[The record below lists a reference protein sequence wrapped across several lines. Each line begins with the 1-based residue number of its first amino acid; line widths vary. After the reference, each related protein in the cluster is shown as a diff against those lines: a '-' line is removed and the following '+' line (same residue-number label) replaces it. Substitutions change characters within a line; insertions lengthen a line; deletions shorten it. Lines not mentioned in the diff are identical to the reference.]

1 MTVTHVVR
9 YDAGLYWGGGE
20 IQAERTGQALEEIG
34 VEVVPYAPTQREFG
48 DLVHFFGNFDYFDEI
63 ASHLRDRGIP
73 YVVSPIFV
81 SPRTA
86 GRLRWRRMRQ
96 RTLGHYPKGSAALL
110 AGAKAL
116 LTLTI
121 HEETSIRAFFG
132 DDLPRFVR
140 IPNGVE
146 PRFADGDAEAFRQRF
161 GIDGLFAIQVAT
173 IDRSKNQLATI
184 EACKPTVPLVIIG
197 RESDP
202 DYAAACRSVGGDNV
216 RFLGTFP
223 HDDPTLADALAAAH
237 VFILPS
243 YRELFPLSAME
254 ATVAGCHLLLS
265 NRWGG
270 EAIWGTDAT
279 FFDPDEPASMRR
291 ELERLMAA
299 PRPARTRSD
308 AFLAKYSWTAVAVQI
323 RDAYAS
329 ALA

>member
-20 IQAERTGQALEEIG
+20 IQAERTGQALREIG
-34 VEVVPYAPTQREFG
+34 VEVLQYVPTQREFG

-63 ASHLRDRGIP
+63 ASHLRDRGVP

-81 SPRTA
+81 SPRTTH
-86 GRLRWRRMRQ
+86 RLRWRRVRQ

-110 AGAKAL
+110 RGARAL
-116 LTLTI
+116 LTLTQ
-121 HEETSIRAFFG
+121 HEEDSIRAFFG
-132 DDLPRFVR
+132 EDLPLFVR

-146 PRFADGDAEAFRQRF
+146 PRFAQGDGKAFRLRF
-161 GIDGLFAIQVAT
+161 GIEGPFAIQVAT

-184 EACKPTVPLVIIG
+184 QACSPSVPLVIVG

-202 DYAAACRSVGGDNV
+202 DYSASCRSAAGDSV
-216 RFLGTFP
+216 RFLGSFP
-223 HDDPTLADALAAAH
+223 HDDSTLADALAAAH
-237 VFILPS
+237 VFVLPS

-270 EAIWGTDAT
+270 EAIWGADAT
-279 FFDPDEPASMRR
+279 FFDPDDVPSMKR
-291 ELERLMAA
+291 ELERLMAS
-299 PRPARTRSD
+299 PRPSRDRSD
-308 AFLAKYSWTAVAVQI
+308 SFLATYSWTAVAAQI
-323 RDAYAS
+323 RDVYAT